1 MDHDPKSNRPYSSG
15 QQAPTPEDFRQAIEV
30 CRPSRFDPEG
40 RDWQL
45 PEVAPLADEI
55 ARQPQWTE
63 LRVRVAALD
72 DALAG
77 AMDQGP
83 APDGLAER
91 LLKRL
96 RQAELERTEQAA
108 TVLSPAAESSTK
120 LAERATESPPVRVR
134 LPLSRRRWQLGAA
147 LAAAAAV
154 CIAAWWWT
162 RPVQSI
168 SYEQLLASANA
179 FDSTAAPDPWKSVAK
194 SPPQRWYAVPSAVSV
209 RTARRWKSV
218 RGFVGRRGVAYELI
232 AAAGAKGTL
241 YVMPLSTGRSQSIA
255 GLGHSPGLP
264 QRTGGLATA
273 AWTDGTRLY
282 VLVVHGGEQEFW
294 SFLGQSNL
302 A

>member
-1 MDHDPKSNRPYSSG
+1 MPEI
-15 QQAPTPEDFRQAIEV
+15 APF
-30 CRPSRFDPEG
+30 
-40 RDWQL
+40 
-45 PEVAPLADEI
+45 ADEI
-55 ARQPQWTE
+55 SQQPQWTA
-63 LRVRVAALD
+63 LRLRVAALD
-72 DALAG
+72 NALAG
-77 AMDQGP
+77 AMEQGP

-91 LLKRL
+91 LLERL

-108 TVLSPAAESSTK
+108 TFLAPAAEPSTK
-120 LAERATESPPVRVR
+120 LAEAATASAPASVR
-134 LPLSRRRWQLGAA
+134 LRFSRRRWQLGAA
-147 LAAAAAV
+147 LATAAAV
-154 CIAAWWWT
+154 CVAAWWWT
-162 RPVQSI
+162 RPVESI

-179 FDSTAAPDPWKSVAK
+179 FDSAAAPDHWKSVAK
-194 SPPQRWYAVPSAVSV
+194 SPPQRWYAVPSAVSAQA
-209 RTARRWKSV
+209 ARRWKSV
-218 RGFVGRRGVAYELI
+218 RGFIGRRGVAYELI

-255 GLGHSPGLP
+255 GLGRSPGLP